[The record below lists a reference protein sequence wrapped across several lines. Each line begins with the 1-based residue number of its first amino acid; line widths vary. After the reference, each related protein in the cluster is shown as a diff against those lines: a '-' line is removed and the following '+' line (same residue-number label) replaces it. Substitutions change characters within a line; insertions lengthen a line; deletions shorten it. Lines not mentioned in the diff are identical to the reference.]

1 MKGYKVFNE
10 DWTCRDFK
18 YEVGETYEMEE
29 SPKCCSRGFH
39 FCTNLADCFNY
50 YSFDTNNKVAEVEA
64 LGKIATDN
72 DNTKHCTNKI
82 KIVRELAWEE
92 VLTLCNSGNR
102 NSGNRNSGDCNS
114 GDCNSG
120 DWNSGD
126 WNSGNRNS
134 GNRNSGNRNSGDCNS
149 GDCNSGDWN
158 SGDWNS
164 GNRNSGNRNS
174 GNRNSGDCNSGD
186 CNSGDWN
193 SGDWNSGNRN
203 SGNRN
208 SGNRNSGDCNSGDCN
223 SGDWNSGD
231 WNSGNRNSGDWNS
244 TSFSNGCFNTK
255 EPKIYLFNKPSDWT
269 YRDWMGCDAKY
280 ILNNMPTDYLIWVYS
295 EDMTD
300 DEKKEHPEHETT
312 GGFLRT
318 VEKSKERQTWWN
330 NLNKDSKSDVKAIP
344 NFDTTIF
351 KCMTGIN
358 VSEEE
363 ENV

>member
-1 MKGYKVFNE
+1 MKGYKVFNK

-18 YEVGETYEMEE
+18 YEVGKTYEMEE
-29 SPKCCSRGFH
+29 SPQCCDRGFH

-50 YSFDTNNKVAEVEA
+50 YSFNTNNKVAEVEA
-64 LGKIATDN
+64 LGEIDKDN
-72 DNTKHCTNKI
+72 DDTKHCTNKI

-114 GDCNSG
+114 GNR
-120 DWNSGD
+120 NSGD

-134 GNRNSGNRNSGDCNS
+134 GNRNS

-174 GNRNSGDCNSGD
+174 GD

-193 SGDWNSGNRN
+193 I
-203 SGNRN
+203 
-208 SGNRNSGDCNSGDCN
+208 
-223 SGDWNSGD
+223 
-231 WNSGNRNSGDWNS
+231 
-244 TSFSNGCFNTK
+244 TSFSNGCFNTE
-255 EPKIYLFNKPSDWT
+255 EPKIYLFDKPSDWT
-269 YRDWMGCDAKY
+269 YRDWANSDARY
-280 ILNNMPTDYLIWVYS
+280 ILNNMPTDDICWVYS

-300 DEKKEHPEHETT
+300 EEKEKHPEHETT

-318 VEKSKERQTWWN
+318 QNKSSERQTWWKR
-330 NLNKDSKSDVKAIP
+330 LDERRKKEVKSIP
-344 NFDTTIF
+344 NFDAKIF
-351 KCMTGIN
+351 KEITGIE
-358 VSEEE
+358 VGEDE
-363 ENV
+363 

>member
-92 VLTLCNSGNR
+92 VLTLC
-102 NSGNRNSGDCNS
+102 
-114 GDCNSG
+114 
-120 DWNSGD
+120 
-126 WNSGNRNS
+126 
-134 GNRNSGNRNSGDCNS
+134 
-149 GDCNSGDWN
+149 
-158 SGDWNS
+158 
-164 GNRNSGNRNS
+164 
-174 GNRNSGDCNSGD
+174 
-186 CNSGDWN
+186 
-193 SGDWNSGNRN
+193 N